1 VTGTAARIGIALAA
15 VVVVAWLVVM
25 ERNTRLESNSL
36 NAAGKHQIAKALHD
50 AHQAGLLNPDTAPTL
65 RRGLIYFTQGNGQAA
80 RAALDSVLSKEP
92 DNLQAW
98 SGVLALSR
106 QGDPAGTRRALAAI
120 KRLDPL
126 DAPSR

>member
-1 VTGTAARIGIALAA
+1 VTRAAPRIALVLAA
-15 VVVVAWLVVM
+15 LVVVAWLAVM
-25 ERNTRLESNSL
+25 ERNTRLEANSL
-36 NAAGKHQIAKALHD
+36 NAAGRHQIAKALHD
-50 AHQAGLLNPDTAPTL
+50 AHQAGVLNPDTAPTL
-65 RRGLIYFTQGNGQAA
+65 RRALIYFTQGNGQAA
-80 RAALDSVLSKEP
+80 RAALNSVLSKEP